1 MIKNIRKH
9 FWHYLTYLIIFG
21 GGLFLVLLTR
31 GNSNLQ
37 ALVIVMIGFIYFMW
51 AMVHHYIQHQL
62 NSRIV
67 IEYILIVILGVVLSL
82 FLFGA

>member
-9 FWHYLTYLIIFG
+9 AWHYLAYLIIFG
-21 GGLFLVLLTR
+21 GGLILLLATR

-37 ALVIVMIGFIYFMW
+37 ALFIIMIGFLYFIW
-51 AMVHHYIQHQL
+51 AMVHHYVHHQL
-62 NSRIV
+62 HSRVV
-67 IEYILIVILGVVLSL
+67 IEYILIIILGVVLAL